1 METKR
6 DHYRNVFKSDH
17 LGVAD
22 LEDFIEQGKPLIF
35 TISHTVQEIGVKVAG
50 KKGNHNIAYF
60 KEPIKPLVV
69 NAGNGEI
76 IRSFVN
82 SPIVQD
88 WNNVVVELYIGENV
102 KSATGG
108 TTRGVRIRQ
117 IQPVLKKEKPLFGE
131 INFAPAKKNNA
142 TREQIESKYT
152 LTEEVYTKYLAY
164 ELPTT

>member
-1 METKR
+1 M
-6 DHYRNVFKSDH
+6 
-17 LGVAD
+17 
-22 LEDFIEQGKPLIF
+22 
-35 TISHTVQEIGVKVAG
+35 
-50 KKGNHNIAYF
+50 
-60 KEPIKPLVV
+60 
-69 NAGNGEI
+69 
-76 IRSFVN
+76 
-82 SPIVQD
+82 
-88 WNNVVVELYIGENV
+88 VVELYIGENV